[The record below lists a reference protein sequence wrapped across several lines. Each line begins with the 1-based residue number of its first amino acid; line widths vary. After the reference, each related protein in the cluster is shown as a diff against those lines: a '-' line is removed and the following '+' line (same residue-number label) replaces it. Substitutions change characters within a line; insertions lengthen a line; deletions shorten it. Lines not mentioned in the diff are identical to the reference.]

1 MSSEGF
7 DINKKN
13 DNRETLL
20 ELAIKDSNLGYCKV
34 AIEKEPDLIHDKDG
48 LILTFF
54 FLLSHEDIFNIVIMK
69 QLDSIFEL
77 LLNHCHEDIKK
88 NEISKFFC

>member
-1 MSSEGF
+1 MFYVFLSAIYPTFEAFKVHDLSILKLLLSSEGF

-54 FLLSHEDIFNIVIMK
+54 F
-69 QLDSIFEL
+69 
-77 LLNHCHEDIKK
+77 
-88 NEISKFFC
+88 